1 MLWRRVCGVLA
12 GLSSSIGDSRKHD
25 SRKHDSRRSRSAALQ
40 SALTGATGAT
50 GATNITLKACVT
62 QHVR

>member
-12 GLSSSIGDSRKHD
+12 GLSSSIGD